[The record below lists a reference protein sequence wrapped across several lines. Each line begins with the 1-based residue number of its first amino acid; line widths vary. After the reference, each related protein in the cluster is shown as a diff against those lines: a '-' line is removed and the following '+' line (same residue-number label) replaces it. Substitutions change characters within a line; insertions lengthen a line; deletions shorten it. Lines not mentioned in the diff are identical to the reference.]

1 MYRIMIIEDDPTI
14 ARAANETLS
23 SWGMDVCCA
32 EDFQNIMAEF
42 ARFGPQLVL
51 LDISLPFYNGFH
63 WCQEIRRVSSVPVI
77 FLSSA
82 SDKMNIIMAV
92 NMGADDFIA
101 KPFDLNVLTAKV
113 QAMLRRTYD
122 FGRETGLL
130 EHQGALL
137 DTGSGVL
144 NYQGQRIELT
154 RNEWRIL
161 QVLMENKG
169 RAVSRDTLMTKL
181 WESDS
186 FIDDNTL
193 TVNVTRLRRK
203 LEEAGLENFVRTKK
217 GVGYLVGE
225 S

>member
-1 MYRIMIIEDDPTI
+1 MHKIMMIEDDPVI
-14 ARAANETLS
+14 AKTVGETLT
-23 SWGMDVCCA
+23 SWGMEVYCV
-32 EDFQNIMAEF
+32 EDFQNVMAEF
-42 ARFGPQLVL
+42 TSFSPQLVL
-51 LDISLPFYNGFH
+51 LDISLPFYNGYH
-63 WCQEIRRVSSVPVI
+63 WCQEIRRVSQVPVI

-82 SDKMNIIMAV
+82 ADKMNIIMAV

-101 KPFDLNVLTAKV
+101 KPFDLNILTAKV

-122 FGRETGLL
+122 FGRETNLL
-130 EHQGALL
+130 EHRGAIL
-137 DTGSGVL
+137 DTGSGIL

-169 RAVSRDTLMTKL
+169 KAVSRDTLMTRL

-203 LEEAGLENFVRTKK
+203 LEEIGLENFIRTKK
-217 GVGYLVGE
+217 GVGYFVE
-225 S
+225 

>member
-32 EDFQNIMAEF
+32 EDFQDIMAEF